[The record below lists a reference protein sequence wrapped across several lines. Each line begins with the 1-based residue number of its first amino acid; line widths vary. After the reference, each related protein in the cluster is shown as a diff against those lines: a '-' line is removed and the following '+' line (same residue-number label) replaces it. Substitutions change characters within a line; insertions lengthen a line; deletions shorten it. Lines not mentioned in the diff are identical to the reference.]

1 MVQVRAQQPVNTDG
15 SINLEAWLDHVLSL
29 DPVLDRA
36 VLKQACEFARD
47 AEQQAN
53 AAQNLW
59 AEGTSSFQT
68 GLEIAEILADLKLD
82 QESLVAAVIYRGV
95 REGKIPLADVQQ
107 RFGPVVAKLIEGVL
121 RMAAISASLNPRQS
135 MVLGTQTQVENLR
148 KMLVAMVDDVRVA
161 LIKLA
166 ERTCAIR
173 EVKSADEEKRHR
185 VAREVFDIYAPL
197 AHRLGIGHIKWELED
212 LSFRY
217 LEPDQYKKI
226 AKLLHER
233 RLDREQYIA
242 DVMNQLRQEL
252 TAAGI
257 KSDISGRAKH
267 IYSIWR
273 KMQRKGL
280 QFSQIYDVR
289 AVRVLVPE
297 VRDCYTALGIVHTL
311 WRHIPKEFD
320 DYIANPKENGY
331 RSLHTAV
338 IGPDGKVLEV
348 QIRTQ
353 AMHEEAELGVC
364 AHWRYK
370 GTDIKTSSNHYEEK
384 ISWLRQVL
392 EWHEELG
399 DIGGLAEQLRVDIEP
414 DRVYVFTPD
423 GHAIDLPKGATP
435 LDFAY
440 RVHTEIGHNCRG
452 AKINGRIVPL
462 NYSLQT
468 GEQVEIIT
476 GKQGSPSRD
485 WLNPNLGYITT
496 SRARAKIVHWFKLQA
511 RDQNVAAGKAMLERE
526 LARLAL
532 PPVDFEKL
540 AEKCNLRT
548 AEDMHAAL
556 GAGDLRL
563 AHVVGNAQQLVEPE
577 RGTSE
582 QLELIPRRSTGQYK
596 PGKRGDVQIQGVGNL
611 LTQMAGCCQPLPGD
625 PIVGY
630 ITLGR
635 GVSIHRQDCAS
646 ALQLASREPE
656 RMIQVS
662 WGPVPVQTY
671 PVDIVIKAYDRSGL
685 LRDVS
690 QVLLNERINVLA
702 VNTRSNKEDNTASML
717 LTIEIPGLDALGR
730 LLAKI
735 AQLPNI
741 IEARRNRAA

>member
-1 MVQVRAQQPVNTDG
+1 MVQVRAHQPINTDG
-15 SINLEAWLDHVLSL
+15 SINLEAWLDHVVSL
-29 DPVLDRA
+29 DPLLDRA
-36 VLKQACEFARD
+36 SLGAACEFARGV
-47 AEQQAN
+47 EQQAN

-59 AEGTSSFQT
+59 VEGTSSFQT
-68 GLEIAEILADLKLD
+68 GLEIAEILADLRLD
-82 QESLVAAVIYRGV
+82 QDSLVAAVIYRAV
-95 REGKIPLADVQQ
+95 REGKTDLVEVHK
-107 RFGPVVAKLIEGVL
+107 RFGDTVAKLVEGVL

-135 MVLGTQTQVENLR
+135 LVLGTQAQVENLR

-173 EVKSADEEKRHR
+173 AVKTADDEKRNR

-217 LEPDQYKKI
+217 LEPEQYKQI

-233 RLDREQYIA
+233 RLDREQYINS
-242 DVMNQLRQEL
+242 VMQQLKDEL
-252 TAAGI
+252 TATGI

-273 KMQRKGL
+273 KMRRKGL
-280 QFSQIYDVR
+280 EFSQIYDVR

-297 VRDCYTALGIVHTL
+297 MRDCYTALGIVHTL

-338 IGPDGKVLEV
+338 IGPEGKVLEV
-348 QIRTQ
+348 QIRTH

-370 GTDIKTSSNHYEEK
+370 GTDVKSGSSHYEEK

-399 DIGGLAEQLRVDIEP
+399 DIGGLADQLRVDIEP

-440 RVHTEIGHNCRG
+440 RVHTEVGHNCRG

-462 NYSLQT
+462 NYTLQT

-476 GKQGSPSRD
+476 GKHSGPSRD
-485 WLNPNLGYITT
+485 WLNPNLGYVST

-511 RDQNVAAGKAMLERE
+511 RDQNVAAGKTLLERE
-526 LARLAL
+526 LSRLAL
-532 PPVDFEKL
+532 PPVDYEKL
-540 AEKCNLRT
+540 AEKANLRT
-548 AEDMHAAL
+548 GEDMFAAL

-563 AHVVGNAQQLVEPE
+563 AQLVNQAQQLVEPD
-577 RGTSE
+577 RADE
-582 QLELIPRRSTGQYK
+582 QIELIPKRPSSK
-596 PGKRGDVQIQGVGNL
+596 PGGRRGDVQIQGVGNL
-611 LTQMAGCCQPLPGD
+611 LTQIAGCCQPLPGD

-635 GVSIHRQDCAS
+635 GVTIHRQDCATV
-646 ALQLASREPE
+646 LQLSGREPE

-662 WGPVPVQTY
+662 WGPVPVSTY
-671 PVDIVIKAYDRSGL
+671 PVDILIKAYDRSGL

-702 VNTRSNKEDNTASML
+702 VNTRSNKDDNTASMS

-730 LLAKI
+730 LLARVS
-735 AQLPNI
+735 QLPNI
-741 IEARRNRAA
+741 IEARRNRTA

>member
-1 MVQVRAQQPVNTDG
+1 MVQVRAHQPINTDG
-15 SINLEAWLDHVLSL
+15 SINLEAWLDHVVSL
-29 DPVLDRA
+29 DPLLDRDA
-36 VLKQACEFARD
+36 LRAACEFAREV
-47 AEQQAN
+47 EQQAN

-59 AEGTSSFQT
+59 VEGTSSFQT
-68 GLEIAEILADLKLD
+68 GLEIAEILADLRLD
-82 QESLVAAVIYRGV
+82 QDSLVAALIYRAV
-95 REGKIPLADVQQ
+95 REGKTDLVEVHK
-107 RFGPVVAKLIEGVL
+107 RFGDVVAKLIEGVL
-121 RMAAISASLNPRQS
+121 RMAAISASLNPRHS
-135 MVLGTQTQVENLR
+135 LVLGTQAQVENLR

-173 EVKSADEEKRHR
+173 AVKTADDEKRHR

-217 LEPDQYKKI
+217 LEPEQYKQI

-233 RLDREQYIA
+233 RLDREQYINT
-242 DVMNQLRQEL
+242 VMQQLKDEL
-252 TAAGI
+252 AATGI
-257 KSDISGRAKH
+257 KADISGRAKH

-273 KMQRKGL
+273 KMRRKGL
-280 QFSQIYDVR
+280 EFSQIYDVR

-297 VRDCYTALGIVHTL
+297 MRDCYTALGIVHTL

-338 IGPDGKVLEV
+338 IGPEGKVLEV
-348 QIRTQ
+348 QIRTH

-370 GTDIKTSSNHYEEK
+370 GTDVKSGSSHYEEK

-399 DIGGLAEQLRVDIEP
+399 DIGGLADQLRVDIEP

-440 RVHTEIGHNCRG
+440 RVHTEVGHNCRG

-462 NYSLQT
+462 NYNLQT

-476 GKQGSPSRD
+476 GKNSGPSRD
-485 WLNPNLGYITT
+485 WLNPNLGYVNT

-511 RDQNVAAGKAMLERE
+511 RDQNVAAGKALLERE
-526 LARLAL
+526 LTRLAL

-540 AEKCNLRT
+540 AEKANMRT
-548 AEDMHAAL
+548 GEDMFAAL

-563 AHVVGNAQQLVEPE
+563 AQLVNQAQQLVEPE
-577 RGTSE
+577 RPVE
-582 QLELIPRRSTGQYK
+582 VLDLLPKRPSTK
-596 PGKRGDVQIQGVGNL
+596 PGARRGDVQIQGVGNL

-635 GVSIHRQDCAS
+635 GVTIHRQDCATV
-646 ALQLASREPE
+646 LQLSGREPE

-671 PVDIVIKAYDRSGL
+671 PVDILIKAYDRSGL

-702 VNTRSNKEDNTASML
+702 VNTRSNKDENTATMS

-730 LLAKI
+730 LLARI
-735 AQLPNI
+735 SQLPNI